1 MDVGGVFTQVSV
13 QGSSQTQRPYDYYD
27 QAVDTSDSQDLV
39 HLEHHIGASG
49 PDDSFHFA
57 HPDEPGNTSNQSN
70 LSHSSNHS
78 SSSSRS
84 KRANTSIHS
93 QDGKDGSSL
102 SSSDPNSSG
111 SAESQASDMSFGNVA
126 TSSPHQ
132 TPNRSDTST
141 QSSDRSISN
150 PPSQASPPNRRNP
163 GARSSTQESNSTQGS
178 SSGSSQQRA
187 GPSRGTGGFS
197 VPTQRP
203 IRLGSPERIPGT
215 DPSILTQTQDADEI
229 VASTP
234 TDNTDGDNLEG
245 EDSPV
250 RNAFAEKG
258 SSFGS
263 TPPAAL
269 SSRAIEIS
277 QSQRRDTQT
286 AEKDPSLVDVGSD
299 DEEIDQSLSQSQAGN
314 LALSLSRRR
323 RAQET
328 STIIMEKTTTT
339 SLTSTTTTTAAKA
352 TTSTSTTTISTGNV
366 GSKKRSSFDDLLTQI
381 PEDEVSYVS
390 ESEHVSEKSTL
401 TASSPRDGLSSP
413 TGPQECSLP
422 SSTVRAAATVARS
435 TAAHRTARP
444 NRSPPLSRSES
455 DELPSSQGSRGFR
468 GSSSGGSFVDKC
480 LAAANQERQGSESS
494 GPVLSVDPD
503 SASPLLGLPY
513 KRRMLNKDQTEQGV
527 HQTMPTKH
535 SDQQPKH
542 VPSSM
547 EDEFWEGTENN
558 GRPIVER
565 SRSRSQDISS
575 FPNDLTSELEESPS
589 DNHEETGEDTE
600 SQTLAGPS
608 TPTQTRAHHPQSP
621 SKALPRAVTSQS
633 RTLRRRSGQHN
644 VSQGPVTSPRRSV
657 RRHNSTVN
665 DLRLY
670 KADDAVWA
678 RWKKR
683 DYYAGV
689 VTEKKAEKYRI
700 FFLDNDHGD
709 CEAGEMRPLKL
720 KLGSEVLAQ
729 KTEAYYPAIV
739 EGMHM
744 ASMLDQ
750 SRVDVRFTQ
759 DDVEGNFP
767 LSKICLTTE
776 MMDALDSAL
785 AMDVDEE
792 PQPSL
797 PASLPQTRQL
807 RGPSREASSSTLVRK
822 TVSPS
827 VSPQKTPT
835 KGKGR
840 AVLLPQRTLS
850 SLSGAST
857 PSRRDKVTFQNTG
870 FMTPSRRSKGILTL
884 EKFVAPVVDFSKW
897 RSHVLCYF
905 LFISRN
911 FRSFQGLSVC
921 LVVVRRTRRK
931 SRTW

>member
-1 MDVGGVFTQVSV
+1 M
-13 QGSSQTQRPYDYYD
+13 
-27 QAVDTSDSQDLV
+27 

-57 HPDEPGNTSNQSN
+57 HPDEPGNTSNLSSH
-70 LSHSSNHS
+70 SHSSNHS

-102 SSSDPNSSG
+102 SSSDPNTSG

-150 PPSQASPPNRRNP
+150 PPSQASPSGRRNP

-187 GPSRGTGGFS
+187 GPSRGTGSFS
-197 VPTQRP
+197 VPMQRP
-203 IRLGSPERIPGT
+203 TQLGSPERIPGT

-234 TDNTDGDNLEG
+234 TGNTEGDNLEG

-250 RNAFAEKG
+250 RNAFADKG
-258 SSFGS
+258 SSLGS

-269 SSRAIEIS
+269 STRSIEPS
-277 QSQRRDTQT
+277 QSQRHDTQT

-328 STIIMEKTTTT
+328 STIIKERTTTT
-339 SLTSTTTTTAAKA
+339 SLTSTTTTTATGA
-352 TTSTSTTTISTGNV
+352 TTSTSTMAISTGNV
-366 GSKKRSSFDDLLTQI
+366 GSKKRSSFDDMLTQI

-390 ESEHVSEKSTL
+390 ESEHVSEKRTL
-401 TASSPRDGLSSP
+401 TASSPRDDLSSP
-413 TGPQECSLP
+413 SGPQEGTLP
-422 SSTVRAAATVARS
+422 SPPIRAASVTRITATHRS
-435 TAAHRTARP
+435 VRH
-444 NRSPPLSRSES
+444 SPPLSRTNS

-468 GSSSGGSFVDKC
+468 GSSSGASFVDKC

-494 GPVLSVDPD
+494 GPVLSVEPD
-503 SASPLLGLPY
+503 SSTPLLGLPR
-513 KRRMLNKDQTEQGV
+513 KRRMLNPSQTEQGV
-527 HQTMPTKH
+527 HQTKPTKH
-535 SDQQPKH
+535 SEQQPKH

-547 EDEFWEGTENN
+547 EDEFWEGTERDD
-558 GRPIVER
+558 RPIVER

-575 FPNDLTSELEESPS
+575 FPNDLTSELEEPPS
-589 DNHEETGEDTE
+589 DHHEEAGEDTG
-600 SQTLAGPS
+600 SQTSAGPS
-608 TPTQTRAHHPQSP
+608 TPTKTQTRHSQSP
-621 SKALPRAVTSQS
+621 SKALPRPVTSQS

-644 VSQGPVTSPRRSV
+644 VSQGPVTSPRRSI
-657 RRHNSTVN
+657 RRHNSTIN
-665 DLRLY
+665 ELRLY

-720 KLGSEVLAQ
+720 KLGAEVLAQ

-744 ASMLDQ
+744 SSILDQ

-776 MMDALDSAL
+776 MMDALDTAL
-785 AMDVDEE
+785 AMDVDQE
-792 PQPSL
+792 PPSSL

-807 RGPSREASSSTLVRK
+807 RGPSREASSSTLTRK
-822 TVSPS
+822 TASPS
-827 VSPQKTPT
+827 VSPQKTPS

-840 AVLLPQRTLS
+840 AVPLPQRTLS
-850 SLSGAST
+850 SLSSLSGVSS
-857 PSRRDKVTFQNTG
+857 PSRRDKVTFQNVG
-870 FMTPSRRSKGILTL
+870 LMTPSRRSKG
-884 EKFVAPVVDFSKW
+884 K
-897 RSHVLCYF
+897 
-905 LFISRN
+905 
-911 FRSFQGLSVC
+911 LS
-921 LVVVRRTRRK
+921 LN
-931 SRTW
+931 